1 MKTILTIL
9 TLILIGCGNS
19 KNLTSTKKNSAE
31 NNEDPI
37 GKFKVGVFEDCG
49 PGGVENVTYKY
60 RIGNWIFYHPNGQIK
75 AIVKYKP
82 IQTEISTRCEINEKI
97 EFSVLDNDWKLFDDV
112 QDSYSINPSRSY
124 LIQDQQGFYY
134 KLRFTD
140 FYNNQGE
147 RGYSSFEFQK
157 L

>member
-97 EFSVLDNDWKLFDDV
+97 EFSVLDNDWKLFDENGVKTRPTEKMMNELTCVTQEEDG
-112 QDSYSINPSRSY
+112 D
-124 LIQDQQGFYY
+124 LKIQYCFD
-134 KLRFTD
+134 KETNRVVHNIITD
-140 FYNNQGE
+140 
-147 RGYSSFEFQK
+147 
-157 L
+157 